1 MSEDS
6 TGNAAG
12 AGGAAQG
19 QQGQIT
25 LERLY
30 LKDASFENP
39 RSPAVFAEAWRPE
52 FHLDVNTRTTP
63 LGDDRFEVVLSV
75 TLHARTEGEKTS
87 YIAEV
92 QQAGVF
98 RLIGVDNATR
108 HRVLGT
114 LCPGTLFPYVRE
126 CVDSLVVRG
135 GFPPVHL
142 APVNFDALYVEM
154 LRKQAAQAQQSRKE
168 PGAGGATPGTP
179 TH

>member
-6 TGNAAG
+6 NAGDQAAAG
-12 AGGAAQG
+12 DAAQS

-39 RSPAVFAEAWRPE
+39 RSPTVFAEAWRPE
-52 FHLDVNTRTTP
+52 FHLDVNTRTSA
-63 LGDDRFEVVLSV
+63 LGEDRFEVVLSV
-75 TLHARTEGEKTS
+75 TLRTRTEGDKTA

-98 RLIGVDNATR
+98 RVSGVDNATR

-154 LRKQAAQAQQSRKE
+154 LRRQAEQAQQPAPE
-168 PGAGGATPGTP
+168 PDGTP
-179 TH
+179 PTH

>member
-6 TGNAAG
+6 TGNAG
-12 AGGAAQG
+12 TVGGPG
-19 QQGQIT
+19 QGQIT

-39 RSPAVFAEAWRPE
+39 RSPAVFAESWRPE
-52 FHLDVNTRTTP
+52 FHLDVNTRTTV
-63 LGDDRFEVVLSV
+63 LAEERFEVVLSV
-75 TLHARTEGEKTS
+75 TLRARTEADKTA

-98 RLIGVDNATR
+98 RVMGVDNATR

-142 APVNFDALYVEM
+142 APVNFDALYAEAM
-154 LRKQAAQAQQSRKE
+154 RKQAAQAQQARPE
-168 PGAGGATPGTP
+168 PDGNPP